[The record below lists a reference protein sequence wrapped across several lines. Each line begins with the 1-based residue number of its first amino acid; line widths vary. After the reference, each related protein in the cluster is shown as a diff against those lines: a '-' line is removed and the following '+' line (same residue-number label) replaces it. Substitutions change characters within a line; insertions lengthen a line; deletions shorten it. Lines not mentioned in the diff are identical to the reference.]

1 MAEIMNADSDN
12 IVRDGIGVEASAM
25 AEYKGILQR
34 LLDNRPSGTRQ
45 RLAHALGKN
54 RSFITQITNPG
65 YAVPIPAPHLET
77 IFEIV
82 HFPTAERQAFLDAYG
97 RAHPGRL
104 QRAQAGRRNRT
115 ATLHVPDLGDE
126 DRNRRLDHMLS
137 ELAVQIAKIIDD
149 GQ

>member
-1 MAEIMNADSDN
+1 MEEIAQWMEYSIQHWLIHSD
-12 IVRDGIGVEASAM
+12 ASR
-25 AEYKGILQR
+25 KKNVV
-34 LLDNRPSGTRQ
+34 NRFEVTDYSGFTGSSWPQ
-45 RLAHALGKN
+45 V
-54 RSFITQITNPG
+54 
-65 YAVPIPAPHLET
+65 YLET

-82 HFPTAERQAFLDAYG
+82 HFPTTERQAFLDAYG

-104 QRAQAGRRNRT
+104 QRAQSGRRNRT

>member
-1 MAEIMNADSDN
+1 MSADPEEIGA
-12 IVRDGIGVEASAM
+12 EASAM

-54 RSFITQITNPG
+54 RSFITQITNAS

-77 IFEIV
+77 IFEIA
-82 HFPTAERQAFLDAYG
+82 HFPPLEKQAFLTAYD

-104 QRAQAGRRNRT
+104 QRAHASRRIRT
-115 ATLHVPDLGDE
+115 ASLHVPDLGDDE
-126 DRNRRLDHMLS
+126 RNRRLDQMLTDF
-137 ELAVQIAKIIDD
+137 AIQVAKLLENEK
-149 GQ
+149 

>member
-1 MAEIMNADSDN
+1 MIDDPQAGGPE
-12 IVRDGIGVEASAM
+12 ESAV

-34 LLDNRPSGTRQ
+34 LLENRPSGTRQ

-54 RSFITQITNPG
+54 RSFITQITNAS

-82 HFPTAERQAFLDAYG
+82 HFPAHERQAFLDAYG

-104 QRAQAGRRNRT
+104 LRAQSTRRIRT

-126 DRNRRLDHMLS
+126 DRNCRLDQMLS
-137 ELAVQIAKIIDD
+137 ELAVQVAKILED

>member
-1 MAEIMNADSDN
+1 MSAETDN
-12 IVRDGIGVEASAM
+12 IGSEASAM

-54 RSFITQITNPG
+54 RSFITQITNAS

-82 HFPTAERQAFLDAYG
+82 HFPTHERQAFLDAYG

-104 QRAQAGRRNRT
+104 QRAQSSRRIRT

-126 DRNRRLDHMLS
+126 ERNRRLDHMLS
-137 ELAVQIAKIIDD
+137 ELAVQVAKIVED

>member
-1 MAEIMNADSDN
+1 VNAESDN
-12 IVRDGIGVEASAM
+12 IARERAGAEASAM
-25 AEYKGILQR
+25 AEYKSILQR

-65 YAVPIPAPHLET
+65 YTVPIPAPHIET

-82 HFPTAERQAFLDAYG
+82 HFPTTERQAFLDAYG

-104 QRAQAGRRNRT
+104 QRAQSGRRNRT

>member
-1 MAEIMNADSDN
+1 MAAAMS
-12 IVRDGIGVEASAM
+12 RDPDRAPEDSAM

-54 RSFITQITNPG
+54 RSFITQITNAG
-65 YAVPIPAPHLET
+65 YAVPIPAPHLAT

-82 HFPTAERQAFLDAYG
+82 HFPPLEKQAFLAAYD

-104 QRAQAGRRNRT
+104 QRVEADRRIRS
-115 ATLHVPDLGDE
+115 AVLDLPDLGDE
-126 DRNRRLDHMLS
+126 ERNRRLDHLLSDLAIGLARML
-137 ELAVQIAKIIDD
+137 DD
-149 GQ
+149 TR

>member
-1 MAEIMNADSDN
+1 MNAETEGS
-12 IVRDGIGVEASAM
+12 GTEATAM

-54 RSFITQITNPG
+54 RSFITQITNPS
-65 YAVPIPAPHLET
+65 YAVPIPAPHIET
-77 IFEIV
+77 IFEIA
-82 HFPTAERQAFLDAYG
+82 HFPPQERQAFLDAYD

-104 QRAQAGRRNRT
+104 QRAQSGRRIRT
-115 ATLHVPDLGDE
+115 ATLHVPDLGNE
-126 DRNRRLDHMLS
+126 ERNQRLDHMLS
-137 ELAVQIAKIIDD
+137 ELAVQIAKIVEG

>member
-1 MAEIMNADSDN
+1 MSDD
-12 IVRDGIGVEASAM
+12 IDDGGSEESAM

-54 RSFITQITNPG
+54 RSFITQITNAS

-82 HFPTAERQAFLDAYG
+82 HFPTHERQAFLDALWS
-97 RAHPGRL
+97 RSSRTPAAR
-104 QRAQAGRRNRT
+104 QSTRRIRT

-137 ELAVQIAKIIDD
+137 ELAIQVARILED
-149 GQ
+149 GH